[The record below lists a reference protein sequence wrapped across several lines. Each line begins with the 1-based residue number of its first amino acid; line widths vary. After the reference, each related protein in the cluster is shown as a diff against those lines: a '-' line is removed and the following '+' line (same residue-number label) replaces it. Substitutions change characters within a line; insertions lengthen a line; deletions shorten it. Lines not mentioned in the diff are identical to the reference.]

1 MKKKNVC
8 GIGGQAV
15 LEGVMMRGKNSYAIA
30 VRNGEGEIVM
40 ESERPKVTD
49 KKKKAL
55 KIPVLRGIISFFD
68 AFVSGLK
75 ITMRASEVFGE
86 ADEAP
91 SKFEKWLAKTFKID
105 IMNVVLTVGGVLGII
120 LAIALFVV
128 LPQIA
133 ALGIFAGAGLIEVN
147 MDAGVWNAFR
157 TSTTG
162 LGFWWNML
170 YEVIRGFVRIIV
182 FVGYIALVSLMKD
195 IKRLFMYHGAEHK
208 VISCYEHGLPLTV
221 ENAKTM
227 STKHDRCG
235 TTFLFIV
242 MIVSMLFFTV
252 VPVSMID
259 VGNGFITFIVQ
270 LVIRLALIPVV
281 AGISYEFLKL
291 FAKYDNLFSRACKAP
306 GLWLQRLTTK
316 EPDEKM
322 LEVSIAAFNEVLKL
336 ESDPEYPTKKFVTFT
351 TVEKAVAVTE
361 KILGEGKKHEA
372 ELIAMTVTGA
382 ERKSDLYDGR
392 RISKQQLEECKKY
405 AKNRLG
411 GAPLQYVLGETCFYG
426 FNIKTDT
433 RALIPRFDTEFLA
446 EEGIKAVK
454 EIYEK
459 KGIKPEVLDLCTG
472 SGCVAIAVKKSAEC
486 EMYASDVSKEALE
499 LAKENAERLGAD
511 IKFSSGS
518 LFIPF
523 RKKRFD
529 IILSNP
535 PYIPSGDIN
544 GLDKEVKDY
553 EPRLALDGGADG
565 LDYYRDICSSVK
577 KHLKNGGNLILEAG
591 AGQAEKVAEML
602 EGFETEFISD
612 YNNPP
617 VKRVIKASL
626 TETVED
632 GEEEEADRKE
642 DNGGSGIVLNL

>member
-170 YEVIRGFVRIIV
+170 YEVIRGVVRIVV

-259 VGNGFITFIVQ
+259 VGNGFLTFIVQ

-411 GAPLQYVLGETCFYG
+411 GAPLQYVFGETCFYG

-454 EIYEK
+454 EIYET
-459 KGIKPEVLDLCTG
+459 KGSKPEVLDLCTG

-577 KHLKNGGNLILEAG
+577 KHLKNGGKLILEAG

>member
-259 VGNGFITFIVQ
+259 VGNGFLTFIVQ

-459 KGIKPEVLDLCTG
+459 RGIKPEVLDLCTG

-577 KHLKNGGNLILEAG
+577 KHLKNGGKLILEAG

>member
-259 VGNGFITFIVQ
+259 VGNGFLTFIVQ

-577 KHLKNGGNLILEAG
+577 KHLKNGGKLILEAG